1 MNIML
6 DILGAALVVFVF
18 LGYVR
23 RVRLREPVR
32 APRPWGPVPE
42 RRVRDAVRKRRH
54 IHARREPKRRR
65 TAMTKAPS
73 RTRRRP
79 SPLIWREARALPR
92 SRILGVLGFASLGA
106 RDRPDARDGPDHDG
120 HGGAEGQAW
129 GTRLED
135 RDQRLVVDDSDG
147 ATAGAASI
155 AKARMRESWLPE
167 AAAH

>member
-54 IHARREPKRRR
+54 IHARREPKR
-65 TAMTKAPS
+65 
-73 RTRRRP
+73 
-79 SPLIWREARALPR
+79 
-92 SRILGVLGFASLGA
+92 
-106 RDRPDARDGPDHDG
+106 
-120 HGGAEGQAW
+120 GQ
-129 GTRLED
+129 ED
-135 RDQRLVVDDSDG
+135 RDDEGSVSNPEKTITTHL
-147 ATAGAASI
+147 AGSTRTVSFEKPRRPRI
-155 AKARMRESWLPE
+155 RVPGRS
-167 AAAH
+167 